1 MSFVDA
7 IGTVHAAATGEV
19 RIVSL
24 VPSITELLCD
34 LGLADRI
41 VARTGFCIHP
51 REQLRSIP
59 KVGGTKDVDLPKL
72 RELAPTHVILNID
85 ENRRETGA
93 ALAEF
98 IPHRIVTHP
107 NAPEDNLA
115 LYQLLGG
122 LFGREAGAAEL
133 ATALT
138 DRLETLAAAQGL
150 PRRQVLYLIWR
161 DPWMTVSPD
170 TYIARMLALVNWH
183 TVPRQTDSRYPA
195 IQLEALDESPDMV
208 LLSTEPY
215 PFRDK
220 HIAEIRD
227 CVRGH
232 PDIRLIAGD
241 MVSWYGSRAIAG
253 VAYMQALATELAG
266 GRAA

>member
-7 IGTVHAAATGEV
+7 IGTMHAAATGEV

-24 VPSITELLCD
+24 VPSITELLCE

-59 KVGGTKDVDLPKL
+59 KVGGTKDVDLSRL

-107 NAPEDNLA
+107 NAPEDNLV

-122 LFGREAGAAEL
+122 IFGREDEAAKL

-138 DRLETLAAAQGL
+138 DRLQTLADAQAL
-150 PRRQVLYLIWR
+150 PPRRVLYLIWR

-170 TYIARMLALVNWH
+170 TYIARMLALVNWE

-195 IQLEALDESPDMV
+195 IQLEALNENPDMI
-208 LLSTEPY
+208 LLSSEPY

-220 HIAEIRD
+220 HIEEIRGL
-227 CVRGH
+227 VGRQ
-232 PDIRLIAGD
+232 PDIRLIEGD

-253 VAYMQALATELAG
+253 VAYLQALASELAG